1 MQSQEAAS
9 SSLDAEDYHLVLVVH
24 GVGDQYADNNFVTS
38 LERCTEALAR
48 RVERQWRLVRD
59 QLLSTQRK
67 LGLVTDLRIHWPR
80 IELRCIEWHS
90 KLQYK
95 HGWNHMVERVT
106 PAGIEEVRRVMRE
119 TFGDIALF
127 MSPKW
132 HQIIMEEV
140 VHELTVQYERVRAQL
155 LAPSSSR
162 GTPPTIHVALLC
174 HSLGA
179 LIGFDLIRLG
189 YNLPFQIEHVFLCGS
204 PLGAYLS
211 LLPDGEKLA
220 HEYLLDLC
228 SDRSA
233 VASFAPGG
241 AHLYGSSVTR
251 ETPLTWTDASSLSS
265 GTTCSSQMVSATTT
279 SMGRLSARPRFY
291 NLFHPLDPAAFR
303 LEPWLDA
310 SMVLQE
316 SVELPLALEY
326 ERVLERDRIRSPS
339 STMPTRGTTASMPL
353 MSAQSKR
360 LMASEV
366 DDRQRACPGLSLA
379 PCNDVRRLS
388 DMPEEEC
395 TGSWS
400 SSSSIGRG
408 SSRRSL
414 SSPRLAQLGGDG
426 NPRDD
431 PFATTGLGAAL
442 RGKAAIG
449 LSRSS
454 SNPEFTVPLLDAVF
468 DPLVAEHM
476 SGGATDPVAE
486 ASADW
491 DAHSLGPKRPRHAFQ
506 PVAAHWNQSLGSYP
520 GRRSTTRTRNGAP
533 TPTAEHESKT
543 RNIKFLLGS
552 RNGGK
557 PPQHQTTTTPVLY
570 FRRIDYVVHDP
581 QVARSGRVWQFVQ
594 CLRSHAC
601 YWTSDEVASFV
612 VGILC
617 NCLQQPC
624 ARFTEPVGSTDTDLG
639 SMAIAQRGGNEST
652 MNSPVVSH
660 PIDVR
665 VSAMSDSISASE
677 PLVADSSSSAET
689 RMILGQDP
697 VSARRCRA
705 HTPELHSAGAVASAN
720 PVRAVPDSDGTD
732 DSLPYSDN
740 HRLWRKGNCVQMRC
754 RDRHPSER
762 MSTGISRERRGSPSI
777 DAAQKDHQGHFRFLH
792 EVSSMSPAPTVG
804 LLVGDSAPRPLR
816 IFSDLLERLVTEGR
830 WIAALLLVSGA
841 FIATCGLLAL
851 VLLLALRSL
860 YLTLLYQ
867 HQRLSPL
874 NDS

>member
-1 MQSQEAAS
+1 MQPQEAAS

-155 LAPSSSR
+155 LTPSSSR

-233 VASFAPGG
+233 VASFAPGE

-279 SMGRLSARPRFY
+279 SMGRLGARPRFY

-379 PCNDVRRLS
+379 PCNDNAPAHGHRQARSGEVVRVAL
-388 DMPEEEC
+388 
-395 TGSWS
+395 
-400 SSSSIGRG
+400 
-408 SSRRSL
+408 L

-520 GRRSTTRTRNGAP
+520 RPEEYNAYSQWRSNANSGARIENEKHQVLAGR
-533 TPTAEHESKT
+533 
-543 RNIKFLLGS
+543 
-552 RNGGK
+552 
-557 PPQHQTTTTPVLY
+557 TTTPVLY

-689 RMILGQDP
+689 QMILGQGS

-705 HTPELHSAGAVASAN
+705 HTPELHSAGVVASAN
-720 PVRAVPDSDGTD
+720 PVRAVPGSDGTD

-777 DAAQKDHQGHFRFLH
+777 DAARKDHQGHFRFLH

-860 YLTLLYQ
+860 YMTLLYQ